1 MHVSHNPA
9 PLVITIKNNLT
20 YNYYFEFFEQL
31 SQMGFITP
39 IFQFGKRRPREV
51 EQLDWGHRA
60 GKWLSQDGQG

>member
-39 IFQFGKRRPREV
+39 IFRSGKGGPERWNNWTGGTELV
-51 EQLDWGHRA
+51 SG
-60 GKWLSQDGQG
+60 